1 MVYPGSVCMFRTV
14 RRIMYM
20 RRQDKQILEMEKH
33 EWKIRRGERFRMKET
48 EKRKGKLKMTCCEER
63 ICTLPH
69 IKISPDCVVITDKE
83 KIERKRVKEMGVGGH
98 VSIF

>member
-14 RRIMYM
+14 QRIMYM
-20 RRQDKQILEMEKH
+20 RRQDKQILMEKH

-63 ICTLPH
+63 ILCH
-69 IKISPDCVVITDKE
+69 ILKYLLTV
-83 KIERKRVKEMGVGGH
+83 
-98 VSIF
+98 